1 MVPGNVS
8 KSSCFR
14 RSVHLYTVD
23 VYVIQERWITLEYVI
38 LGEIVPPRRVIFL
51 VSSKPYIYTCAND
64 LIFKSSKAVAFKK
77 EKHLSN
83 VVSLFKAIKN
93 V

>member
-1 MVPGNVS
+1 MVPGNV
-8 KSSCFR
+8 SCFR

-23 VYVIQERWITLEYVI
+23 VFQDRWITLEYVN
-38 LGEIVPPRRVIFL
+38 VPPRRVIFL
-51 VSSKPYIYTCAND
+51 VSSKPYIYNAND
-64 LIFKSSKAVAFKK
+64 FIFKSSKAVAFKK

-83 VVSLFKAIKN
+83 VVSLFKVIKN